1 MHVTTLDEALMRVI
15 GLDEDVCTHPLSEL
29 QASVASFV
37 RQVTETSR
45 LVLPGGAPHEP
56 AFAGV

>member
-1 MHVTTLDEALMRVI
+1 MRVI

>member
-1 MHVTTLDEALMRVI
+1 MRVI

-29 QASVASFV
+29 QTSVASSV

-45 LVLPGGAPHEP
+45 PLLPGGAPYELD
-56 AFAGV
+56 FAGV

>member
-1 MHVTTLDEALMRVI
+1 MTLEEMLMRTL

-29 QASVASFV
+29 QTSVASFV
-37 RQVTETSR
+37 RHVTGTGR
-45 LVLPGGAPHEP
+45 GLAPGGAPHEP